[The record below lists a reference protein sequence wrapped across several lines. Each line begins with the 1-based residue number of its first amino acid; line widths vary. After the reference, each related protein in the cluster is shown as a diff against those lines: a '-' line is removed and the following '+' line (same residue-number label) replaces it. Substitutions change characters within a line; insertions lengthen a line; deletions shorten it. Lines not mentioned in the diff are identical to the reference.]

1 MEAEVK
7 PLSPLSA
14 AAREML
20 EAGSR
25 VEAPSAEQ
33 SERMARTLA
42 AVFEGAGGALPGAP
56 VPGPRGSAGP
66 SRLWLGGSGKLL
78 LAVGAIAASNGTS
91 FWIGRVSSRAEQAAP
106 HAAAAAAVPALVAP
120 PLPAVLPAPPAP
132 SEPKATLPPRADTEA
147 VVSSAAPTPARAHRA
162 PIPRATGLRADIQ
175 RLSLADAQLR
185 AGRASEAR
193 RLLAPPVARELQ
205 EQAAALRAVAGC
217 ELTASKAADAADG
230 DAAERDARAMLER
243 FPDSPYEARVRSA
256 CDR

>member
-1 MEAEVK
+1 MK

-66 SRLWLGGSGKLL
+66 SRLLLGGSGKLL

-106 HAAAAAAVPALVAP
+106 HAAAAAAAVPALVAP

-147 VVSSAAPTPARAHRA
+147 VASSAAPTPARAHRA

>member
-1 MEAEVK
+1 MK

-66 SRLWLGGSGKLL
+66 SRLLLGGSGKLL

-106 HAAAAAAVPALVAP
+106 HAAAVPALVAP

-147 VVSSAAPTPARAHRA
+147 VASSAAPTPARAHRA